1 MGFWAKVK
9 AVALG
14 VAAFFVLMFLTWRK
28 GKQDGKQEQV
38 VEDIIDAHVEQ
49 EKVIEVKNDVDS
61 GINSLPSGGSNK
73 RLRNGWMRKDGE

>member
-1 MGFWAKVK
+1 MGFWAKIK

-14 VAAFFVLMFLTWRK
+14 VAAFFVLMFFMWRK

-38 VEDIIDAHVEQ
+38 VADIIEAHVEQ
-49 EKVIEVKNDVDS
+49 EKVIEVKNDVDA

-73 RLRNGWMRKDGE
+73 RLRDGWMRKDSK

>member
-28 GKQDGKQEQV
+28 GKKDGKQEQV
-38 VEDIIDAHVEQ
+38 VADIIEAHVEQ
-49 EKVIEVKNDVDS
+49 EKVIEVKNDVDA
-61 GINSLPSGGSNK
+61 GINRLPGGGSNK

>member
-14 VAAFFVLMFLTWRK
+14 VDAFFVLMFLTWRK
-28 GKQDGKQEQV
+28 GKKDGKQEQV
-38 VEDIIDAHVEQ
+38 VADIIEAHVEQ

-61 GINSLPSGGSNK
+61 GINSLPGGGSNK